1 MCRVFKVFL
10 HILSHFSFSTLYKI
24 RNATSILWTRKPN
37 LREFH
42 GLAPD
47 NKVENG
53 RNTSYQGLLLPNL
66 AVLKIRS
73 LVTEDR
79 IWDHASCLKSW
90 FFHWILATISKLDN
104 LHTPEFSHLKMER
117 IFCISNG
124 WCEGLHKVTHEILN
138 YVEAHIADLPPVC
151 TGHYNESINLDFLT
165 LNHSCLLKSWHGLVE
180 KFS

>member
-1 MCRVFKVFL
+1 MPVPNRFFLRKFLQKVKNQNFLFLCVYIGKRIGNPLYLSILETRYGQDPWSITRSNMCRVFKVFL

-24 RNATSILWTRKPN
+24 CNAISILWTRKPN

-47 NKVENG
+47 DKVENG

-66 AVLKIRS
+66 AILKIRS

-90 FFHWILATISKLDN
+90 FFHWI
-104 LHTPEFSHLKMER
+104 
-117 IFCISNG
+117 
-124 WCEGLHKVTHEILN
+124 
-138 YVEAHIADLPPVC
+138 
-151 TGHYNESINLDFLT
+151 
-165 LNHSCLLKSWHGLVE
+165 
-180 KFS
+180 